1 MKTYFLPDDLLT
13 EPIICEEEIIIR
25 LYQSNHKTLKNK
37 IILNRNMINLLINGN
52 KTVDYPESSVEVKA
66 GELILLST
74 GNILTSEVTSDQNEF
89 TSILIYFS
97 NEMYNRFWIKYEHLR
112 SQAKQHNGK
121 PYLIYQ
127 QDSFIQQYINS
138 LFILLKHPDLLTA
151 EIRQLKMEELML
163 YLLQSDPEKL
173 QSFRIVTQDRENLQL
188 KRVVERYIGKP
199 TTIDEL
205 AFLCNMSTSTFK
217 RRFEHLYN
225 TSPQKWLLNKRME
238 LSADLLRS
246 SDTIPSQVFY
256 RVGYQNHSSFS
267 EAFRKHFGITPSQYH
282 SQYLTVRE

>member
-37 IILNRNMINLLINGN
+37 IILNRNMINLLISGN

-97 NEMYNRFWIKYEHLR
+97 NETYNRFLIKYEHLC
-112 SQAKQHNGK
+112 SQTKQNK

-127 QDSFIQQYINS
+127 QDDFIQQYVNS
-138 LFILLKHPDLLTA
+138 LLILLKHPDLLTA
-151 EIRQLKMEELML
+151 EIRQLKMDELML

-173 QSFRIVTQDRENLQL
+173 QSFRMVTQDRESLQL

-205 AFLCNMSTSTFK
+205 AFLCNMSPSTFK

-225 TSPQKWLLNKRME
+225 TSPQKWLLSKRME

-246 SDTIPSQVFY
+246 SDIIPSQVFY

-282 SQYLTVRE
+282 TQYLTAQE